1 MQSFQKP
8 ENALKRANELL
19 SVGQQDAALK
29 ILHGAIGHRRFRSQG
44 WDSVQETIM
53 IRHVQLCVDE
63 NKLRLAR
70 DGLHQYR
77 IISQHANIQSLGK
90 VIAELRSRAEQK
102 LSQAKEAASVV
113 PASPKEG
120 EAVLAVGASGLGDL
134 DLIADSPEDL
144 LLSTLQIEVRSAEA
158 RGIHQALR
166 SVWDVYKMILDLL
179 RTTPKLERVYHET
192 ARKAFLFCKENQ
204 RPQEFK
210 RLCDVLR
217 SHFAL
222 ILKNRHKEDY
232 ESLMRPD
239 LHLETRMQQLVVASD
254 LELWRECFATAE
266 DLYSLG
272 LHDYFFK
279 TLRTGQDLFHRS
291 REKLMRWLAIYYE
304 KLSRVTWV
312 AENYLFHALAWIK
325 LLLHV
330 KGFKK
335 NASQEDLQAMAS
347 VAVLAV
353 LSIPITGA
361 EKKQGDDAL
370 TMGEGT
376 QFGSLE
382 QQKKLTMLL
391 GHSTLPTRE
400 GLKAVLYT
408 KDLVSLAD
416 ENCQQLM
423 SLIESEFTPLK
434 LCSLCQPLLDAV
446 SQNPLLEPYVYPL
459 KRVIFHKLIF
469 QLSRVYA
476 TLSIKHFTTHI
487 CTSSFLPWSQAEKL
501 FVALVQ
507 QHQGAAA
514 GGAMAFGSGAGGAH
528 AGANAGAMSLS
539 IRLDYASS
547 AILFET
553 PDAAAANTL
562 RHQLCSLA
570 KQIDKAVHMICPGQS
585 MEERMDRK
593 RFLQEL
599 PTRLEAETKRMAERT
614 RATHSRR
621 LEKQEEQQ
629 KMEEERRRKEAEQ
642 RRVEEKQERERRE
655 EATRR
660 REERRMQ
667 QEKIKQRSETAAQML
682 EEIKKI
688 GGKASST
695 ILIKGKQL
703 GDINIDDVLQGNVD
717 YDDLEKAQMA
727 QLNQERIT
735 RLRQRRQNYRRVCHF
750 IRACRE
756 EELPLLIRWQEE
768 QLARDTQILLAMQ
781 NRHEEEHKAAF
792 EAALE
797 EKQIFEVVKGDKESW
812 VSERLAERQ
821 QEFEKQAEEQR
832 ARLVAVLRQAKL
844 QRARARK
851 EEHVKKLKIEAERK
865 RMEEEQKKYLEQME
879 KKKQEEEAKA
889 KRLAEQ
895 AEKQRQRELEIEEKQ
910 RQLDREASSMMRNGA
925 FAAAA
930 SPKGPQGA
938 APTPAAEASPA
949 AEAADSWRRG
959 GDRGAEA
966 ASRRRAPGAGASG
979 GGASGRDEDFERWR
993 EGKLANAAPEG
1004 DAERASGRPRIRVA
1018 SSALSEH
1025 LAGGR
1030 GGPERRE
1037 EAHKA
1042 HNGDARQEAPA
1053 EDDEGFTT
1061 VSRGRRKKKGCL
1073 GVLRVSH
1080 QQEVDV
1086 PAESLFASERRA
1098 SSEKRTSRAEERGE
1112 SCQVQSATATAS
1124 ERRSCQNSACP
1135 LIRSRLPQQK
1145 PVALLG
1151 SLFARDF
1158 NVLLTTSEGLKAP
1171 VSSSLCPSRGTA
1183 E

>member
-1 MQSFQKP
+1 
-8 ENALKRANELL
+8 
-19 SVGQQDAALK
+19 
-29 ILHGAIGHRRFRSQG
+29 
-44 WDSVQETIM
+44 M

-102 LSQAKEAASVV
+102 LTQAKEAAGSPGPKGPDAPALV
-113 PASPKEG
+113 PAT
-120 EAVLAVGASGLGDL
+120 GLGDL

-166 SVWDVYKMILDLL
+166 SVWDVYKMVLDLL

-192 ARKAFLFCKENQ
+192 ARKAFLFCKDNQ

-279 TLRTGQDLFHRS
+279 ALRTGQDLFHNS

-353 LSIPITGA
+353 LSIPISGA
-361 EKKQGDDAL
+361 EKKPGDDAV
-370 TMGEGT
+370 TMGEGMNY
-376 QFGSLE
+376 GSLE

-400 GLKAVLYT
+400 GLKAVLFT

-416 ENCQQLM
+416 ENCQQLL

-446 SQNPLLEPYVYPL
+446 SENPLLEPYVYPL

-487 CTSSFLPWSQAEKL
+487 CTTSFLPWSQAEKL

-507 QHQGAAA
+507 QQQSAASGSFLGTGSSGPGAAA
-514 GGAMAFGSGAGGAH
+514 NASGGG
-528 AGANAGAMSLS
+528 LS

-562 RHQLCSLA
+562 RHQLCNLA

-585 MEERMDRK
+585 VEERMDRR

-599 PTRLEAETKRMAERT
+599 PARLEAETKRMAERT

-682 EEIKKI
+682 EEIKKL
-688 GGKASST
+688 GGKASSN

-717 YDDLEKAQMA
+717 YDDLEKAQMM
-727 QLNQERIT
+727 QLNQERIA
-735 RLRQRRQNYRRVCHF
+735 RLRQRRQNFRRVCHF

-756 EELPLLIRWQEE
+756 EELPLLIKWQEE
-768 QLARDTQILLAMQ
+768 QLARDTQILLDMQ

-797 EKQIFEVVKGDKESW
+797 EKQIFEVVKGDKEDW
-812 VSERLAERQ
+812 VTEKLADRQ
-821 QEFEKQAEEQR
+821 KEFEKQAQEQR
-832 ARLVAVLRQAKL
+832 ERLLSVLRQAKI

-851 EEHVKKLKIEAERK
+851 EEHLKKLKIEVERK
-865 RMEEEQKKYLEQME
+865 RMEEEQKKYLEQLE
-879 KKKQEEEAKA
+879 KKRQEEEAKA

-910 RQLDREASSMMRNGA
+910 RQLDLEATAAMRNGPSGPRAAAPASGSPSGKADRPGSPVAPAEASS
-925 FAAAA
+925 
-930 SPKGPQGA
+930 
-938 APTPAAEASPA
+938 
-949 AEAADSWRRG
+949 ADSWRRSERL
-959 GDRGAEA
+959 DGAA
-966 ASRRRAPGAGASG
+966 ARRRAPNAPSAGT
-979 GGASGRDEDFERWR
+979 GRGDQDEGFERWR
-993 EGKLANAAPEG
+993 EGKLSSAGSPGNAAEEEK
-1004 DAERASGRPRIRVA
+1004 ARPRLRIA
-1018 SSALSEH
+1018 AAALSEH
-1025 LAGGR
+1025 LTSDKEVRA
-1030 GGPERRE
+1030 
-1037 EAHKA
+1037 EAQ
-1042 HNGDARQEAPA
+1042 NGDVPKAA

-1061 VSRGRRKKKGCL
+1061 VSRSRRK
-1073 GVLRVSH
+1073 
-1080 QQEVDV
+1080 
-1086 PAESLFASERRA
+1086 
-1098 SSEKRTSRAEERGE
+1098 
-1112 SCQVQSATATAS
+1112 
-1124 ERRSCQNSACP
+1124 
-1135 LIRSRLPQQK
+1135 
-1145 PVALLG
+1145 
-1151 SLFARDF
+1151 
-1158 NVLLTTSEGLKAP
+1158 
-1171 VSSSLCPSRGTA
+1171 
-1183 E
+1183 

>member
-8 ENALKRANELL
+8 ENALKRADELL

-102 LSQAKEAASVV
+102 LTQAKESAAGAS
-113 PASPKEG
+113 ASPKS
-120 EAVLAVGASGLGDL
+120 ADAPVLPGQGLGDL
-134 DLIADSPEDL
+134 DSVADSPEDL

-166 SVWDVYKMILDLL
+166 SVWDVYKMVLDLL

-239 LHLETRMQQLVVASD
+239 LHLETRMQQLVVASE
-254 LELWRECFATAE
+254 LELWRECYATAE

-272 LHDYFFK
+272 LHDYFLK
-279 TLRTGQDLFHRS
+279 ALRTGQDLFHNS

-353 LSIPITGA
+353 LSIPISGA
-361 EKKQGDDAL
+361 EKKPGDDAV
-370 TMGEGT
+370 TMGEGMNY
-376 QFGSLE
+376 GSLE

-391 GHSTLPTRE
+391 GHSTLPSRE
-400 GLKAVLYT
+400 GLKAVLFT

-416 ENCQQLM
+416 ENCQQLL

-446 SQNPLLEPYVYPL
+446 SANPLLEPYVYPL

-487 CTSSFLPWSQAEKL
+487 CTASFLPWSHAEKL

-507 QHQGAAA
+507 EQQASSSS
-514 GGAMAFGSGAGGAH
+514 FGSAS
-528 AGANAGAMSLS
+528 ANSNANLS

-562 RHQLCSLA
+562 RHQLCNLA

-585 MEERMDRK
+585 MEERMDRR

-599 PTRLEAETKRMAERT
+599 PARLEAETRRMAERT

-682 EEIKKI
+682 EEIKKL
-688 GGKASST
+688 GTKASSN

-717 YDDLEKAQMA
+717 YDDLEKAQMM
-727 QLNQERIT
+727 QLNQERIA
-735 RLRQRRQNYRRVCHF
+735 RLRQRRQNFRRVCHF

-768 QLARDTQILLAMQ
+768 QLARDTQILLDMQ

-797 EKQIFEVVKGDKESW
+797 EKQIFEVVKEDKEKW
-812 VSERLAERQ
+812 VAEKIAVRQKDFEQQAQEQRERL
-821 QEFEKQAEEQR
+821 
-832 ARLVAVLRQAKL
+832 LHVLRQAKI

-851 EEHVKKLKIEAERK
+851 EEHLKKLKIEVERK
-865 RMEEEQKKYLEQME
+865 RMEEEQKKYLEQLE
-879 KKKQEEEAKA
+879 KKRQEEEAKA

-910 RQLDREASSMMRNGA
+910 RQLDLEAS
-925 FAAAA
+925 AALRSAPRAAPA
-930 SPKGPQGA
+930 SPQKVEGSI
-938 APTPAAEASPA
+938 SPA
-949 AEAADSWRRG
+949 SSVPPSAGDSWRK
-959 GDRGAEA
+959 GDRTETA
-966 ASRRRAPGAGASG
+966 RRRVPAQSQ
-979 GGASGRDEDFERWR
+979 GRGEQDEGFERWR
-993 EGKLANAAPEG
+993 EGKVN
-1004 DAERASGRPRIRVA
+1004 SGNGNEEEKTRPRFRVA
-1018 SSALSEH
+1018 AAALSEH
-1025 LAGGR
+1025 LSAGKEGR
-1030 GGPERRE
+1030 DEIQ
-1037 EAHKA
+1037 
-1042 HNGDARQEAPA
+1042 NGDAQKP
-1053 EDDEGFTT
+1053 EDDGFTT
-1061 VSRGRRKKKGCL
+1061 VSRNR
-1073 GVLRVSH
+1073 
-1080 QQEVDV
+1080 
-1086 PAESLFASERRA
+1086 
-1098 SSEKRTSRAEERGE
+1098 
-1112 SCQVQSATATAS
+1112 
-1124 ERRSCQNSACP
+1124 
-1135 LIRSRLPQQK
+1135 
-1145 PVALLG
+1145 
-1151 SLFARDF
+1151 
-1158 NVLLTTSEGLKAP
+1158 
-1171 VSSSLCPSRGTA
+1171 
-1183 E
+1183 